1 MNKSSLPAGPSSTLF
16 ALLRYAQDP
25 YGAILWAAR
34 KYGDPFTWP
43 SLFGKMVVTGDPAV
57 LRTLFTAPPE
67 MFAVPGAEI
76 LGPVIGKSNLILL
89 HGEQHRAMRK
99 LQAPPF
105 HGSRMRAYGQ
115 LIRDITE
122 EQAQSWAPGKAFC
135 MHRSAQEISLQ
146 VILQAVLGLSSPS
159 MQRDFK
165 AAVLAMMES
174 LKPSFLFIP
183 ALRRELLG
191 LSAWSRFVRARQ
203 RVIELF
209 TQELAERRATPRP
222 RQDIMSLLM
231 EARYEDGAP
240 LSDEELFEQMA
251 NLLVAGHETTAS
263 ALAWA
268 CYFIHRDDEVK
279 ERLMQELRALP
290 ALEPEAIAGLPYL
303 DAVCSE
309 ALRLNPVAPLIGRK
323 LLQRLPLQGYEL
335 PPATSIGVSIL
346 LVHRRPEIFPEP
358 ERFRPERFLERTYT
372 PFEYLPFGGGTRR
385 CIGAAFATYELKLAL
400 ATILHEQK
408 LRLLPA
414 GPSRAEIRNTTVGPR
429 GGIQMMRA

>member
-57 LRTLFTAPPE
+57 MRTLFTAPPE

-159 MQRDFK
+159 MRRDFK

-183 ALRRELLG
+183 GLRRELLG
-191 LSAWSRFVRARQ
+191 LSAWSRFVRARE

-290 ALEPEAIAGLPYL
+290 ALDPEAIAGLPYL